1 MPVARDGLGRGTRSS
16 GRTADKR
23 AAHISARRQERRLWR
38 PDGADER
45 PAHGGLSEDRSCR
58 HRNGRAAVTGEAFRW
73 TLCAAIVAAAH
84 GLVWFALAV
93 PRADADPDAGSPV
106 VMLELSPVSDPPTSP
121 PPVAQEDL
129 PPPELRP
136 EPTSAQ
142 QPPQTS
148 TPTQAAVDPDPPP
161 PAPVATPEVALAP
174 PPPPPP
180 PAPQPNPP
188 EAPPTPT
195 FVDRPPQP
203 PSPPPSAPTVAEAAT
218 AETEAA
224 PSATLG
230 REEAVSPAAL
240 QKLAARVDRADRASQ
255 AVSRRRKRPLRR
267 CQGRLQHRSRR
278 RSDASA
284 HRRFVRRGRAGSGG
298 ARSPAAFAA
307 VSNAAL
313 RPARRRLELH
323 RARSLS
329 AGEFAL
335 AR

>member
-1 MPVARDGLGRGTRSS
+1 M
-16 GRTADKR
+16 
-23 AAHISARRQERRLWR
+23 
-38 PDGADER
+38 
-45 PAHGGLSEDRSCR
+45 
-58 HRNGRAAVTGEAFRW
+58 TGEAFRW

-240 QKLAARVDRADRASQ
+240 QSWQRELIAQIERHKRFPVGAKGRSGVVRVAFSIDR
-255 AVSRRRKRPLRR
+255 
-267 CQGRLQHRSRR
+267 
-278 RSDASA
+278 
-284 HRRFVRRGRAGSGG
+284 GG
-298 ARSPAAFAA
+298 ALTQARIVASSGVAELDQ
-307 VSNAAL
+307 AAL
-313 RPARRRLELH
+313 DLLRHSQPFPTPPSGLRDAD
-323 RARSLS
+323 LS
-329 AGEFAL
+329 FIAPVRYLL
-335 AR
+335 ANSH